1 MEQKAVKKDSFQA
14 WSWYYLS
21 LYAATK
27 MNEPKPFCV
36 VLSPSPC
43 WEFRFLIFEISQANF
58 VIIDKQVKESAASAL
73 ADKVLRIEK

>member
-1 MEQKAVKKDSFQA
+1 
-14 WSWYYLS
+14 
-21 LYAATK
+21 